1 MNHPDLPTLNS
12 HILAEVPDI
21 ERRVFT
27 ANPYFYALDTKGQQ
41 LPYIFKHTEYFSYD
55 IETINKRIASG
66 IIDEKAQALNYS
78 DYDFYKDNEDKG
90 NYRTF
95 SFDGG
100 SSQSIMY
107 AFNASH
113 KNPERRKI
121 FSDVRFRIAMSVSL
135 NREEMS
141 ELVYKGATIPQ
152 QAGPNIQASFMHP
165 DFATKYVDYNPEAAE
180 KLLDEIGLKKNSF
193 GWRTFPGT
201 DKVLKINYC
210 YAQQGGSIAIHKLVK
225 QYWEDAGI
233 QVELEEK
240 QTEAL
245 RMYYESNDHD
255 LAVWKAVGFWE
266 ISLIKH
272 PEYFIP
278 PYNDTTPMVGLPWQI
293 WYESEGKHGIKPPD
307 EVIELFRLAEKA
319 KGIVPG
325 TEEYNSVFKKWLR
338 SIQRTCGL

>member
-1 MNHPDLPTLNS
+1 MKKVPHIPFLWKSNRKALHFHKVNALTFTIRSDSPIPNMLYALTDIKVRPFAPKHFLKKLHIKYNKNAESEALENDFRSWTERFNSYFNPVWESTMNHPDLPTLNS

-180 KLLDEIGLKKNSF
+180 KTSG
-193 GWRTFPGT
+193 
-201 DKVLKINYC
+201 
-210 YAQQGGSIAIHKLVK
+210 
-225 QYWEDAGI
+225 
-233 QVELEEK
+233 
-240 QTEAL
+240 
-245 RMYYESNDHD
+245 
-255 LAVWKAVGFWE
+255 
-266 ISLIKH
+266 
-272 PEYFIP
+272 
-278 PYNDTTPMVGLPWQI
+278 
-293 WYESEGKHGIKPPD
+293 
-307 EVIELFRLAEKA
+307 
-319 KGIVPG
+319 
-325 TEEYNSVFKKWLR
+325 
-338 SIQRTCGL
+338 